1 MCIIPGLPIGNN
13 TIQFM
18 KPKSKSRTYHKLLS
32 RISSNSTKPIL
43 IQTDV
48 QKFGDITF
56 YIFISPSVYSIV
68 LDNRQDIMDNWA
80 NTWGLELTKLVHG
93 SNPLRAKKPAA
104 IKISEGIMQA
114 LSGNDVST
122 AVGMSGVNRSRENI
136 IAIGESSSVKR
147 DIFQTANLREECL
160 VNIKKVFSI
169 EIPPLELIE

>member
-1 MCIIPGLPIGNN
+1 MLIFQGYFSAKVVCERKGGHEGKILVCIIPGLPIGNN

-32 RISSNSTKPIL
+32 HNTSNSTKPIL

-56 YIFISPSVYSIV
+56 YIFISPSVYSLV

-80 NTWGLELTKLVHG
+80 NCWGLELTKLVHG
-93 SNPLRAKKPAA
+93 SNPLRAKKPAS

-122 AVGMSGVNRSRENI
+122 AVRIQNFV
-136 IAIGESSSVKR
+136 
-147 DIFQTANLREECL
+147 IF
-160 VNIKKVFSI
+160 
-169 EIPPLELIE
+169 